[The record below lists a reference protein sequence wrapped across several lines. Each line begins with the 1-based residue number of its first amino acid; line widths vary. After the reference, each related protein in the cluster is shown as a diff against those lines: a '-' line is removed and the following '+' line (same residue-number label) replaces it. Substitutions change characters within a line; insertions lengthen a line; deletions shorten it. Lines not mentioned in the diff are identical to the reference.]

1 MDRDVI
7 VVGAGPGGATAA
19 MALREKGIDVLMLD
33 RQSFP
38 RDKACG
44 DGIPASVF
52 EILCDFG
59 MQKKVKQAG
68 FYGITDLRIVS
79 PKGLIF
85 DGALT
90 PGPRYGSE
98 AHVVPRTEFDAL
110 LQQHAIEMGAEFCQA
125 KVEGPL
131 IEDGRVQG
139 VKARINGSTEEIRAP
154 LIIAADGVTSN
165 IARTL
170 RPNKHQDRHKA
181 VALRAYIDDIEEL
194 PNRVEFYLYKEIL
207 PGYAW
212 IFPNGKNSA
221 NIGLGMRLDY
231 FRKRK
236 GNLKDMMNV
245 FLELPMVKKRLQ
257 AGGRLKKAISWQ
269 LFFGSQK
276 NIQRAYDGVML
287 VGDAAGLI
295 NPLTGGGIHNA
306 MMSARLAA
314 DAAQTALQRGDFS
327 RQTLR
332 AYDQACHEAMWA
344 SLHRSYLIQ
353 NWMLRFPFLVD
364 FLVRR
369 ATKDGAFART
379 FMEKL

>member
-33 RQSFP
+33 RQKFP

-59 MQKKVKQAG
+59 MQEKIKQAG
-68 FYGITDLRIVS
+68 FYEITDLRIVS
-79 PKGLIF
+79 PRGLIF
-85 DGALT
+85 DGPLT

-98 AHVVPRTEFDAL
+98 AHVVPRTQFDYL

-125 KVEGPL
+125 KVEEPI
-131 IEDGRVQG
+131 IEDGQVKG
-139 VKARINGSTEEIRAP
+139 VKARVNGSTEEIRAK
-154 LIIAADGVTSN
+154 LVIAADGVTST
-165 IARTL
+165 IARAL
-170 RPNKHQDRHKA
+170 RPNKQQDLHKA
-181 VALRAYIDDIEEL
+181 VALRAYIDDIEAL
-194 PNRVEFYLYKEIL
+194 PGKVEFYLFKEIL

-212 IFPNGKNSA
+212 IFPNGDNSA
-221 NIGLGMRLDY
+221 NIGLGMRLDT

-236 GNLKDMMNV
+236 ANLKEMIKV
-245 FLELPMVKKRLQ
+245 FLEMPLVKERLQ
-257 AGGRLKKAISWQ
+257 AGGHLHKAISWQ

-276 NIQRAYDGVML
+276 NIQRAYDGAML

-306 MMSARLAA
+306 MASARLAA

-327 RQTLR
+327 RQTLHV
-332 AYDQACHEAMWA
+332 YDEGCHETMWR
-344 SLHRSYLIQ
+344 SLYRSYLIQ
-353 NWMLRFPFLVD
+353 RWMLRFPILVD
-364 FLVRR
+364 FLVKR
-369 ATKDGAFART
+369 ATNDGAFART